1 MSEILTDDEPLFPE
15 AEIKFAT
22 FWPRLGAVLLDGV
35 IIALINLPIAY
46 MNIINWKIPFIY
58 ILTSAIAFSYKP
70 FMEYNFGATVGK
82 MATGLKVV
90 GYNFEKVTLKEELKR
105 VSYYYLPS
113 LLIAIMTTR
122 SYFSE
127 DFNSI
132 SGYQDFQSYNS
143 SYNPAILWVNVIVS
157 FLAIADC
164 ISFFTNYQRRALHDI
179 YAGTFVIQK
188 SW

>member
-1 MSEILTDDEPLFPE
+1 MSEILTDDEPLFPNT
-15 AEIKFAT
+15 EIKFAT
-22 FWPRLGAVLLDGV
+22 FWPRLGAVFLDSI

-46 MNIINWKIPFIY
+46 MNITSWKIPFIY
-58 ILTSAIAFSYKP
+58 VLTSAVAFSYKP

-82 MATGLKVV
+82 MAAGLKVV
-90 GYNFEKVTLKEELKR
+90 GNNFEKVTLNEELKR

-122 SYFSE
+122 SYFSG

-132 SGYQDFQSYNS
+132 SGYQDFQNYNT
-143 SYNPAILWVNVIVS
+143 SYNPAILWVNIIVS

-164 ISFFTNYQRRALHDI
+164 VSFFTNYQRRALHDI
-179 YAGTFVIQK
+179 YAGTYVIQK
-188 SW
+188 TW